1 MRMRFLHYKDLKTIM
16 KNNHLGIRANESD
29 TLARINL
36 GTAKAAQF
44 SPITTKQ

>member
-1 MRMRFLHYKDLKTIM
+1 MRMRFLHFKDLKTKM

-36 GTAKAAQF
+36 GTTKAAQF